1 MRHRNE
7 STSPTPPSLDN
18 VFSPAYLARLRER
31 DEVLTAGEAE
41 YAGPWKCE
49 AVPNRP
55 GAIALLRAWES
66 LERGDEPE
74 AIVWHEETALLLA
87 AILPLVAREALFHL
101 SEEEEVDG
109 FPITAVYGEQGA
121 QVAGWLRRFEPEIV
135 GALHLAEALVRNPQ
149 ALAGLLQAAG
159 GGATEQ
165 VGCILARGAME

>member
-7 STSPTPPSLDN
+7 STSPSLSPLDN

-41 YAGPWKCE
+41 YAGPWRCE
-49 AVPNRP
+49 AVPGKP
-55 GAIALLRAWES
+55 GAIAVLRTWES
-66 LERGDEPE
+66 LDRGDVPE
-74 AIVWHEETALLLA
+74 AIVWQEETALLLA

-101 SEEEEVDG
+101 SEEEEAEG

-121 QVAGWLRRFEPEIV
+121 QVAGWLRRYEPGLVE
-135 GALHLAEALVRNPQ
+135 ALHLAEALVRNPQ
-149 ALAGLLQAAG
+149 ALAGLLQASG

-165 VGCILARGAME
+165 IGCILARAE